1 MTAPEARGRDRSREK
16 PKGRPT
22 PIDSIIKGIERR
34 VGTIGP
40 RERVDQMMILFEEP
54 ILIDGPAEI
63 AFLYHHLWLIVGAVF
78 VLLLAFAID
87 IVWITLLAV
96 AICVGIAMI
105 VLVTALRFHY
115 TKYVI
120 TTDRIMRTEGVISRQ
135 TNAIPYSKVTDLTF
149 RQSPMDRVMSI
160 ARVRIDSANEASP
173 FRELTDL
180 TNHSLFMYTLS
191 TMVNIRQ
198 APHRSG
204 TRQQVF
210 TQPKKIKI
218 LDELLDQIEDAGL
231 AAWSNRE
238 AVYEALFDDWVE
250 GAPIDPNEADKLDEM
265 DEEWTGDET

>member
-1 MTAPEARGRDRSREK
+1 MKRDQQRDRQ
-16 PKGRPT
+16 T
-22 PIDSIIKGIERR
+22 PIDSIIKAIERR
-34 VGTIGP
+34 FGTVGP
-40 RERVDQMMILFEEP
+40 RDRIDEMMILFEEP

-63 AFLYHHLWLIVGAVF
+63 AFVYHHIWLLVGAAF
-78 VLLLAFAID
+78 VLLLAFAIN
-87 IVWITLLAV
+87 VWWVTVLAV
-96 AICVGIAMI
+96 MICIGIAI
-105 VLVTALRFHY
+105 TVIITALRYHY

-120 TTDRIMRTEGVISRQ
+120 TTDRVMRTEGVISRQ

-149 RQSPMDRVMSI
+149 RQGVMDRVLSI
-160 ARVRIDSANEASP
+160 ARVRIDSANETSP

-210 TQPKKIKI
+210 TEPKKIKI

-231 AAWSNRE
+231 AAWSDRAN
-238 AVYEALFDDWVE
+238 VYEALFDDWVE
-250 GAPIDPNEADKLDEM
+250 GAPIDPNEADELDEM
-265 DEEWTGDET
+265 EEWSGDDS